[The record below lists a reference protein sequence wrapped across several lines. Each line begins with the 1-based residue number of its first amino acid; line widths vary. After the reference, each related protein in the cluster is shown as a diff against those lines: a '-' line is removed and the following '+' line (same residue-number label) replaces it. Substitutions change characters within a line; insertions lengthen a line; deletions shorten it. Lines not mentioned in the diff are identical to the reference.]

1 MTPQMIETLFYFMI
15 AFVFKIGF
23 EDTDMERVK
32 EISKIAVIAIAS
44 KFIYLVYW
52 QWQYLG

>member
-1 MTPQMIETLFYFMI
+1 MI

>member
-15 AFVFKIGF
+15 AFVFKMGF

-32 EISKIAVIAIAS
+32 NISKAVVAAIAF

>member
-1 MTPQMIETLFYFMI
+1 MIETLFYFMI
-15 AFVFKIGF
+15 AFVFKMGF

-32 EISKIAVIAIAS
+32 NISKAVVAAIAF